1 MSQSEPEP
9 AESAVFRVRAAE
21 EHDLEQMLDLYR
33 LLDGHQREWR
43 VIVPTRD
50 PVADAEVRF
59 REAMADPDARAV
71 VAEAGGRVIGI
82 GMGRIGA
89 VSSLSDEPGL
99 ELTSVVVSPEHRG
112 RGIGRAIA
120 RDLAAFARSR
130 DVGILSLR
138 VFSPNQ
144 EAQDF
149 WSAIGFAPRLVHMVA
164 RSDRV

>member
-1 MSQSEPEP
+1 MNSSGPEGPEP
-9 AESAVFRVRAAE
+9 GPFRVRAAE
-21 EHDLEQMLDLYR
+21 EGDLPEMVALYR
-33 LLDGHQREWR
+33 LLDEHQRSWR
-43 VIVPTRD
+43 VIVPSRD

-59 REAMADPDARAV
+59 REAIADPDARAV
-71 VAEAGGRVIGI
+71 VAEAAGRVIGM
-82 GMGRIGA
+82 GVGRIGA

-99 ELTSVVVSPEHRG
+99 ELTSVVVSPGHRG

-130 DVGILSLR
+130 DVRILSLR

-144 EAQDF
+144 EAQGF

-164 RSDRV
+164 PSDRL